1 MHASAYHNTGLE
13 QEPIIVR
20 EPSLPRT
27 LCHPLIVEQEQC
39 VLTRRK
45 VPVDELPSAVPSVLL
60 TNDPYLRDRV
70 QKCAKPRKSTAR
82 SATSKSQ
89 KLGEG
94 KPETFDCLP

>member
-1 MHASAYHNTGLE
+1 MHTSAYHNTSLE
-13 QEPIIVR
+13 QEPILVR
-20 EPSLPRT
+20 KPSLPRT
-27 LCHPLIVEQEQC
+27 VCHPLIVEQEQR

-45 VPVDELPSAVPSVLL
+45 VPVDELSSAVPSVLL

-70 QKCAKPRKSTAR
+70 QKCVKPKSTAR